1 MATLVLLPGLDGTG
15 HLFSDFAA
23 AFGSDLEI
31 IVVSYPTDLPL
42 DYLALEAI
50 GRLLLPEDKP
60 FFLLAESF
68 SGPIGIRIAASQPTG
83 LLGLILCASF
93 ARNPLPALAPL
104 QIVLP
109 VIPVAALPIALLSF
123 FLLGRFSTPAH
134 RVSLT
139 RSLALVA
146 PTVLKA
152 RAREA
157 LSVDVSD
164 LLSGITIPVLYL
176 RAREDRVVP
185 RTSSELI
192 VSQLPKTEVVEFPA
206 PHFLL
211 QTLPTP
217 AASTVLEFVKQTEN
231 VERYQAIA
239 ELLVLVERIVRESG
253 DPRGFDAS
261 AWLNQWLVTPC
272 PALNEALPAE
282 YLKTF
287 SGRKQL
293 AVLLSRMQSGA
304 YS

>member
-15 HLFSDFAA
+15 QLFSDFAA
-23 AFGSDLEI
+23 ALGSDVEI
-31 IVVSYPTDLPL
+31 IVVSYPTEISL
-42 DYLALEAI
+42 DYPALEAI
-50 GRLLLPEDKP
+50 ARSLLPQDKP

-68 SGPIGIRIAASQPTG
+68 SGPIGIRIAASPPSG

-93 ARNPLPALAPL
+93 ARNPLPALTPL

-109 VIPVAALPIALLSF
+109 VIPVAALPIASFSF

-134 RVSLT
+134 RASLT

-164 LLSGITIPVLYL
+164 LLSRITIPVLYL
-176 RAREDRVVP
+176 RAREDRVVR

-192 VSQLPKTEVVEFPA
+192 VSQLPKAKVVEFPA

-231 VERYQAIA
+231 IDRDRAIA
-239 ELLVLVERIVRESG
+239 ELLVLLERIVRESG
-253 DPRGFDAS
+253 DPRGFDAA
-261 AWLNQWLVTPC
+261 AWLNQWC
-272 PALNEALPAE
+272 
-282 YLKTF
+282 
-287 SGRKQL
+287 
-293 AVLLSRMQSGA
+293 
-304 YS
+304 